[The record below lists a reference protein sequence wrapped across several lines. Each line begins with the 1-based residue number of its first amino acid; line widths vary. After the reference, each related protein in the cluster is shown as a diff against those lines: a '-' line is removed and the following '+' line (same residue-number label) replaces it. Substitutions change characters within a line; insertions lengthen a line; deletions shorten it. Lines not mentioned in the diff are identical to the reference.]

1 MKLITL
7 QLSAAAILGLSVSTF
22 AQDAA
27 PAPAAPTEAAA
38 PDKKS
43 ALSEEEQKA
52 AAIAE
57 FNKAIESIGW
67 TREGKVKVGKNAE
80 LQLTSG
86 LQFTDSK
93 GAQKL
98 LRMFGNL
105 PSGHELGI
113 LAAPGEGELEWWA
126 EFGFSEEGYV
136 KDDEK
141 DSIDADKL
149 LETKREAQKEDNKAR
164 VAQGLKPYKITGW
177 AVKPFYNEQS
187 KSLEHGIKI
196 ADEDAGPGEE
206 SVNYSTM
213 VLGRRGVMHVT
224 LVCDPTK
231 LEPSLA
237 ALRTTLKGFNY
248 VSGET
253 YAEYQKGDKVSEYG
267 LTALIAGGS
276 LAVAAKTGLLAKL
289 WKPIAIGFIA
299 LLAGVKK
306 IWGKITGKGDA

>member
-27 PAPAAPTEAAA
+27 PAPAAPTEATA
-38 PDKKS
+38 PDKQS

-57 FNKAIESIGW
+57 FKKAIESIGW

-86 LQFTDSK
+86 LQFTDPK

-98 LRMFGNL
+98 LRMFGNI
-105 PSGHELGI
+105 PSGRELGI
-113 LAAPGEGELEWWA
+113 LAASGEADLEWWA
-126 EFGFSEEGYV
+126 GFNFSDQGYV

-149 LETKREAQKEDNKAR
+149 LETMREDQKEDNKAR
-164 VAQGLKPYKITGW
+164 VAQGLKPYKLTGW

-187 KSLEHGIKI
+187 KSLEHGIKL
-196 ADEDAGPGEE
+196 ADEDAGPDEE

-224 LVCDPTK
+224 LVCDPAK

-237 ALRTTLKGFNY
+237 ALRTALKGFNY